1 MSLLSC
7 VVSIV
12 LAYQGRRSECHGQND
27 NECNATDFHVTG
39 FSVLGLVGGCFVVRF
54 WVIAFRHRHFISRLH
69 TRIALEYFIDS
80 RLTAKNEGTGFD
92 PSKSMRAS
100 EHT

>member
-7 VVSIV
+7 VVCIV

-39 FSVLGLVGGCFVVRF
+39 LGF
-54 WVIAFRHRHFISRLH
+54 WVWWENVL
-69 TRIALEYFIDS
+69 
-80 RLTAKNEGTGFD
+80 
-92 PSKSMRAS
+92 
-100 EHT
+100 

>member
-1 MSLLSC
+1 M
-7 VVSIV
+7 
-12 LAYQGRRSECHGQND
+12 EN
-27 NECNATDFHVTG
+27 
-39 FSVLGLVGGCFVVRF
+39 VVRF
-54 WVIAFRHRHFISRLH
+54 WVIAIRHRHFISRLH

>member
-1 MSLLSC
+1 MLSC
-7 VVSIV
+7 VVCIV

-27 NECNATDFHVTG
+27 NECNATDFHVTKLG
-39 FSVLGLVGGCFVVRF
+39 FGGECFVERF
-54 WVIAFRHRHFISRLH
+54 WVIALRHRHFISRLH

-92 PSKSMRAS
+92 PSKSMGAS